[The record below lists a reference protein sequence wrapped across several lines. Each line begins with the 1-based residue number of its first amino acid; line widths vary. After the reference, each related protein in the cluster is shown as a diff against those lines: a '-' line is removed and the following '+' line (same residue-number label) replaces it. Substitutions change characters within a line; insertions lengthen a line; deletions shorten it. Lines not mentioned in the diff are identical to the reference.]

1 MNINK
6 QNRGKVLHIFDFD
19 DTLAHTD
26 SVVKV
31 TRGDQALELDSHAFA
46 DYSYSP
52 GDELDFSDFGR
63 VKGELIAG
71 PLALLFKASQQPD
84 ADVYIVTARPPEA
97 IEGIQRFFSDN
108 NLKPPPIYATSGSKG
123 KIPVLS
129 KLLSSGIYRRVIVYE
144 DSMPNIEALAEVAK
158 DYSVPYTAFLIQPDT
173 QIRKMYETGLSITTK
188 QLRQIIKEELNSLV
202 KESYELGDFVGV
214 GGPRGGARRRA
225 GIDRETRDML
235 RDIGGRQAIE
245 LARLSGS
252 EEQDS
257 ASAEALGKKAL
268 WYQMLIESD
277 QVVKTAVRYYVHG
290 HYVFLPFQRKINHLR
305 SLAGGP
311 MRHLKPMFNSIKGP
325 DENLEEGL
333 IDLLVTLDVLKQLLN
348 KEVLDQFEHRYMDY
362 SDIDNFEENWNKI
375 SSRISKK
382 IDKEIQKF
390 LDAGILVIRNNN
402 KLAID
407 DDKADDY
414 NWSRTMEEFQ

>member
-1 MNINK
+1 MKIDRK
-6 QNRGKVLHIFDFD
+6 NRSKILHIFDFD

-26 SVVKV
+26 SIVKV

-46 DYSYSP
+46 DYSYHP

-71 PLALLFKASQQPD
+71 PLALLFKASQQAD

-173 QIRKMYETGLSITTK
+173 QIRKMYETRLSITTK
-188 QLRQIIKEELNSLV
+188 QLRQIIKEELDSLV

-214 GGPRGGARRRA
+214 GGPRGG
-225 GIDRETRDML
+225 
-235 RDIGGRQAIE
+235 
-245 LARLSGS
+245 
-252 EEQDS
+252 
-257 ASAEALGKKAL
+257 
-268 WYQMLIESD
+268 
-277 QVVKTAVRYYVHG
+277 
-290 HYVFLPFQRKINHLR
+290 
-305 SLAGGP
+305 
-311 MRHLKPMFNSIKGP
+311 
-325 DENLEEGL
+325 
-333 IDLLVTLDVLKQLLN
+333 
-348 KEVLDQFEHRYMDY
+348 
-362 SDIDNFEENWNKI
+362 
-375 SSRISKK
+375 
-382 IDKEIQKF
+382 
-390 LDAGILVIRNNN
+390 
-402 KLAID
+402 
-407 DDKADDY
+407 
-414 NWSRTMEEFQ
+414 